1 MREYDAEAIRRKI
14 DESDERF
21 VLLDVLPRA
30 SYANRHLP
38 GAVSLPLE
46 RLEAEA
52 DEVLPDRDT
61 EVITYCS
68 GPT

>member
-1 MREYDAEAIRRKI
+1 MREYETEDLRRKI
-14 DESDERF
+14 DGSDERF

-46 RLEAEA
+46 DVEARA
-52 DEVLPDRDT
+52 SEVIPDRDV
-61 EVITYCS
+61 EVVTYCS